1 MARAS
6 ELSTLVLHGLRLKS
20 MVAADRVA
28 ELFALD
34 PSDVSS
40 ALATAEAAGQARH
53 REGRVSGWG
62 LTSDGRAENER
73 LLAAELDDAGLRDV
87 VDGAYRRFLAENQ
100 KMLATCTRWQVKEI
114 DGEQV
119 INDHTDADYDTDVIA
134 TLAELDDAV
143 QPVVSD
149 LAAVLDRF
157 GIYGTRFG
165 HALERVRAGD
175 APWFTSPMI
184 ESYHTVW
191 FELHEDLLASLGIDR
206 ASEEA
211 V

>member
-1 MARAS
+1 MTRAS

-20 MVAADRVA
+20 MVAVEQVAD
-28 ELFALD
+28 LFGLD
-34 PSDVSS
+34 TAAVRD
-40 ALATAEAAGQARH
+40 ALAVAEAAGHARH
-53 REGRVSGWG
+53 RQGRVSGWG
-62 LTSDGRAENER
+62 LTSDGRVENER
-73 LLAAELDDAGLRDV
+73 RLGAELDAAGVREL

-119 INDHTDADYDTDVIA
+119 INDHDDAEYDAAVITA
-134 TLAELDDAV
+134 LVELDDAV

-149 LAAVLDRF
+149 LAALLDRF
-157 GIYGTRFG
+157 SIYGSRFE
-165 HALERVRAGD
+165 HALERVRSGD
-175 APWFTSPMI
+175 ASWFTSPMI

-206 ASEEA
+206 ASEE
-211 V
+211 VV

>member
-1 MARAS
+1 M
-6 ELSTLVLHGLRLKS
+6 
-20 MVAADRVA
+20 
-28 ELFALD
+28 
-34 PSDVSS
+34 
-40 ALATAEAAGQARH
+40 
-53 REGRVSGWG
+53 SGWG

-73 LLAAELDDAGLRDV
+73 LLAVELDGAGLRDV
-87 VDGAYRRFLAENQ
+87 VDAAYRRFLAENQ
-100 KMLATCTRWQVKEI
+100 KMLATCTRWQVKEN

-119 INDHTDADYDTDVIA
+119 INDHADAAYDADVIA

-143 QPVVSD
+143 QPVVAE
-149 LAAVLDRF
+149 LEGLFDRF
-157 GIYGTRFG
+157 GIYGERFG
-165 HALERVRAGD
+165 HALEQVRAGD
-175 APWFTSPMI
+175 VAWFTSPMI